1 MSYKEIRS
9 EIFLSLVRIRRDY
22 KNKTESFWAGF
33 KFGFWNGYKSSD
45 SFFGFKRPRQG
56 IDLIE
61 DELNKLGKRELSK
74 YKHKV
79 VRELIKMLA
88 YAPQWELLKN
98 SKVIKKVGTLN
109 DTYGEDKLGQF
120 SEYRDI
126 STNESF
132 IVEKSIILRMIY
144 VLLGINPYR
153 DEPTLF
159 DDSNSFLFSMH
170 RNINLEGNKLISRF
184 QKIIDIINFEVLK
197 VEELV
202 EKHRKNH
209 FKQYEGLLE
218 LDQAAAFSSLS
229 KKDHEESIKKEVI
242 NDLEN
247 LKKDKNSKLMSP
259 EEIGQHYIL
268 EFLCTKMISCIA
280 DAIDLI
286 EAKFSI
292 WNYTHT
298 YSPEI
303 RLGTEYYSDSK
314 ENTLS
319 ENTICD
325 LLGLEWSS
333 FKNKIRTSNLQPLKI
348 SPIKEENWTKA
359 SQEYFD
365 TNSVMYDTD
374 SVIEWFEKINIDTS
388 LKNEAKEIDYDF
400 FRLDE
405 FLEEMEYRKVNE
417 ISEYNVSTA
426 KKLLRLEAKG
436 NVVFHH
442 KSQKTDKTDEDNK
455 ESDKTPRVFFKDENK
470 TEQEIKQIK
479 TEITLLKSS
488 IDEIKSK
495 TDSILK
501 KL

>member
-1 MSYKEIRS
+1 MSYEEIRS

-33 KFGFWNGYKSSD
+33 KFGFWNGHKSSD
-45 SFFGFKRPRQG
+45 SFFGLKRPKQG

-88 YAPQWELLKN
+88 YTPLWELLNN
-98 SKVIKKVGTLN
+98 SKIIKKVDTLN

-126 STNESF
+126 STNDSF

-184 QKIIDIINFEVLK
+184 QKITDIINFETLK
-197 VEELV
+197 VEELA
-202 EKHRKNH
+202 EKHRKDY
-209 FKQYEGLLE
+209 FKQYEGLLD
-218 LDQAAAFSSLS
+218 LAQAVAFSNLT

-242 NDLEN
+242 NDLES
-247 LKKDKNSKLMSP
+247 LKKDNDSKLMSP

-303 RLGTEYYSDSK
+303 RLGTDYYSDSK

-319 ENTICD
+319 EDVICD

-348 SPIKEENWTKA
+348 DEIKEENWA
-359 SQEYFD
+359 R
-365 TNSVMYDTD
+365 YDTD
-374 SVIEWFEKINIDTS
+374 SVIGWFEKINIDIS

-405 FLEEMEYRKVNE
+405 FLEEMEYRKINE
-417 ISEYNVSTA
+417 ISEYNISTA
-426 KKLLRLEAKG
+426 KKLLKLEAKDG
-436 NVVFHH
+436 VVFHH
-442 KSQKTDKTDEDNK
+442 KSQKSDKTDEVNK
-455 ESDKTPRVFFKDENK
+455 ESDKTPKVFFKDENQ
-470 TEQEIKQIK
+470 TEQEIKQVK
-479 TEITLLKSS
+479 KEITLLKSS

-501 KL
+501 ELQEK

>member
-1 MSYKEIRS
+1 MSYEEIRS

-22 KNKTESFWAGF
+22 KNKTKSFWAGF
-33 KFGFWNGYKSSD
+33 KFGFWNGHKSSD
-45 SFFGFKRPRQG
+45 SFFGLKRPKQG

-88 YAPQWELLKN
+88 YTPLWELLNN
-98 SKVIKKVGTLN
+98 SKIIKKVDTLN

-126 STNESF
+126 STNDSF

-184 QKIIDIINFEVLK
+184 QKITDIINFETLK
-197 VEELV
+197 VEELA
-202 EKHRKNH
+202 EKHRKDY
-209 FKQYEGLLE
+209 FKQYEGLLD
-218 LDQAAAFSSLS
+218 LAQAVAFSNLT

-242 NDLEN
+242 NDLES
-247 LKKDKNSKLMSP
+247 LKKDNDSKLMSP

-303 RLGTEYYSDSK
+303 RLGTDYYSDSK

-319 ENTICD
+319 EDVICD

-348 SPIKEENWTKA
+348 DEIKEENWA
-359 SQEYFD
+359 R
-365 TNSVMYDTD
+365 YDTD
-374 SVIEWFEKINIDTS
+374 SVIGWFEKINIDIS

-405 FLEEMEYRKVNE
+405 FLEEMEYRKINE
-417 ISEYNVSTA
+417 ISEYNISTA
-426 KKLLRLEAKG
+426 KKLLKLEAKDG
-436 NVVFHH
+436 VVFHH
-442 KSQKTDKTDEDNK
+442 KSQKSDKTDEVNK
-455 ESDKTPRVFFKDENK
+455 ESDKTPKVFFKDENQ
-470 TEQEIKQIK
+470 TEQEIKQVK
-479 TEITLLKSS
+479 KEITLLKSS
-488 IDEIKSK
+488 IDEIKST

-501 KL
+501 KLQEK